1 MFQRSRV
8 YHFPPP
14 LSDLAQPHRRPS
26 GGVRAVPTRGQMVAG
41 AMVANLAVLL
51 MLMAATGL
59 RIDWGTPGAL
69 LYYAVVSI
77 AVGLRV
83 GLGRSPRRL
92 PRAAAHF
99 AEYAIVFM
107 AIGLLGAVG
116 SYPVSAAS
124 RGFYDPALQHVDA
137 LLRFDWLAW
146 YMLVAAHP
154 VLQVAGRIAY
164 ETIYYTPSAIL
175 FFFAW
180 TGRRREAHTMLA
192 TFWVASGIT
201 LTTFYFMPA
210 VGPFAYLWHGAIPY
224 MPASEL
230 WQPELIPAMRHGAMH
245 VIDLGQLR
253 GLVSAPSFHTTAAVL
268 YIVIAWPYRGL
279 RWPVLVV
286 NAAMLLATPVEGTH
300 YLADMLGGVAV
311 ALISLGVIAWLER
324 LPTPRATNASG
335 GAPAHSARLGAPLRP
350 TVPPGDELPI

>member
-1 MFQRSRV
+1 MHDAWSNNAKFQRSRV

-14 LSDLAQPHRRPS
+14 PSDLAQPHGRPH
-26 GGVRAVPTRGQMVAG
+26 GEVRAVPTRGQMLAG

-51 MLMAATGL
+51 LLMAATGL
-59 RIDWGTPGAL
+59 KIDWGTPGAL

-77 AVGLRV
+77 AIGLRL
-83 GLGRSPRRL
+83 GLARSPRRL
-92 PRAAAHF
+92 PRAAAYF

-124 RGFYDPALQHVDA
+124 RGFYDPALQHVDT

-146 YMLVAAHP
+146 YTLVAAHP
-154 VLQVAGRIAY
+154 ALQVAGRVAY

-175 FFFAW
+175 FFFSW
-180 TGRRREAHTMLA
+180 TARRREAHTMLA
-192 TFWVASGIT
+192 TFWVASAIT

-210 VGPFAYLWHGAIPY
+210 VGPFAYLWRGAVPY

-268 YIVIAWPYRGL
+268 YIVIAWPYRVL
-279 RWPVLVV
+279 RWPVLIV

-324 LPTPRATNASG
+324 LPVRGTVRVHGMTRLLSTRA
-335 GAPAHSARLGAPLRP
+335 
-350 TVPPGDELPI
+350 